1 MSAPGRLK
9 QEIVTIQFETKKGV
23 KSPVFG
29 GKHGK
34 QEVDP
39 FVLEAPEGQEIIG
52 FFGSYGGGQN
62 LLVRLGIYCQTVTT
76 LAKLEPSNPQTPSNN
91 EEVTHKEQSSSIKPE
106 TLTPSEPSN
115 PQTPSNNEEVTPKG
129 LFWIWWVKCILRY
142 SPAGERVEGT
152 TKTQRTQRLID
163 PV

>member
-1 MSAPGRLK
+1 
-9 QEIVTIQFETKKGV
+9 
-23 KSPVFG
+23 
-29 GKHGK
+29 
-34 QEVDP
+34 
-39 FVLEAPEGQEIIG
+39 
-52 FFGSYGGGQN
+52 
-62 LLVRLGIYCQTVTT
+62 

-91 EEVTHKEQSSSIKPE
+91 EEVTPKEQSSSIKPETLTPSEPSNPQTPSNNEEVTPKEQSSSIKPE